1 MLVKD
6 LERFKLSFIKKFLYL
21 EVISVSNFRFFH
33 SYYDQNNL
41 LYVMFV
47 KDLTRLRWLDGRG
60 PF

>member
-21 EVISVSNFRFFH
+21 EVISVSNFRFFQ

-47 KDLTRLRWLDGRG
+47 KDLTHLRWLDGRG